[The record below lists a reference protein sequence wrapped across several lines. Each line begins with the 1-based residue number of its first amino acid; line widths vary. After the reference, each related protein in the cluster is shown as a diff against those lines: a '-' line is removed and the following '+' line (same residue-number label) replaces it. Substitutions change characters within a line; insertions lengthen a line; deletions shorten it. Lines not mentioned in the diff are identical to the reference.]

1 MCWSLMKWVNTQQIF
16 SAFEIILRKIWNSNM
31 YMGDVLI
38 IFSMNHTQ
46 IQPIRGHKFLTSCH
60 IISCFKMATHEEVA
74 RRRQEVREK
83 LKYIPMGE

>member
-1 MCWSLMKWVNTQQIF
+1 
-16 SAFEIILRKIWNSNM
+16 
-31 YMGDVLI
+31 MGGVLI
-38 IFSMNHTQ
+38 IVSMDVTQ
-46 IQPIRGHKFLTSCH
+46 IHPIWGHQFLTSCH